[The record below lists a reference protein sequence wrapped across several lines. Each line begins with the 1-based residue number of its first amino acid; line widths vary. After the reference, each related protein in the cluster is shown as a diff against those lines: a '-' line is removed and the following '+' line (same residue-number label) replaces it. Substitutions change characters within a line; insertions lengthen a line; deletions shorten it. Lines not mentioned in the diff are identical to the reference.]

1 MSVIALIPAGG
12 ASRRMGE
19 DKLQLQRSHLG
30 QNPLQQNHLGQND
43 LGRESVLEHIVK
55 VAHKV
60 ADRVIVLAPPEGVR
74 LAGEMMGSVRV
85 VCDEQW
91 HQGPLHALANA
102 WPSSTD
108 EATWVLVVAGDVP
121 GLTPSVLEACKAAL
135 GSAEDTVDGVM
146 VKRAGRP
153 QPLLGCYRARAGR
166 TFQMVAQSGV
176 QRMMSATDRLAI
188 QYIDATLWPTWWTRP
203 IHTPTDYTEWLESED
218 SE

>member
-1 MSVIALIPAGG
+1 VSVIALIPAGG

-19 DKLQLQRSHLG
+19 DKLQLQRSHLA
-30 QNPLQQNHLGQND
+30 QND

-55 VAHKV
+55 VALKV
-60 ADRVIVLAPPEGVR
+60 ADRVIVLAPPESVH
-74 LAGEMMGSVRV
+74 LAAEIMGSVRV
-85 VCDEQW
+85 VRDKQW

-102 WPSSTD
+102 WPSTD
-108 EATWVLVVAGDVP
+108 EATWVLVAAGDVP

-188 QYIDATLWPTWWTRP
+188 QYIDATLWPMWWTRP